1 MLVTDTRSLLPPL
14 FLSVSS
20 RAGCGCHASGA
31 LHAACDIV
39 TGRCECKTNVVGRAC
54 DACKHGF
61 WGLDSGLGC
70 QACAC
75 DPLGAHNSS
84 CDPVTG
90 QCACRPGIGGRTCD
104 SCLPGY
110 VGFSPDGCREC
121 DPCDKPGHVC
131 DPDTG
136 HCVCPP
142 LTFGDECEVCEMN
155 SWGFRSGKGCKPCA
169 CDPAGSYASQCDAG
183 TGQCSCRR
191 GYAGSRCDTCAHGF
205 YGFPSC
211 RSCRCDARGADPAS
225 CDASGLCG
233 CGPGGQCRCKS
244 NAAGPRCDACRPGT
258 FGLRADDADGC
269 QACFCFGRSSLCSE
283 EGLTW
288 GRLTQFR
295 PRTLD
300 VHYESTNPQFRP
312 GAQLFPVNTKEICY
326 INLAL
331 PGVPGASAKTTNS
344 TPDRLD
350 VINNLRIIPGDAG
363 DVEMG
368 VNYLFDTPVYWQLPR
383 QFLGDRVLS
392 FGGFLRF
399 SVEAEGGSTLFPP
412 EVLGSYP
419 LVQLQGNNRIV
430 LEHFPAAP
438 SRDGHYEIR
447 LHHSLWRA
455 KNNATSM
462 VSREL
467 LMLALQNV
475 QHVLIRATDSIDFT
489 KAVLRGIS
497 LDTAQALEGGRG
509 PPARGV
515 ELCECPRQYSA
526 SSCQDPSIGFFR
538 WHDRSAVHSTIVI
551 QMVGEA
557 RPCECSGRSTVC
569 DVETGHCKN
578 CSSNTGGP
586 ACDRCAEG
594 FYGDPDGPGG
604 CRACPCPSEQR
615 NFATSCKVV
624 GGEGAGADSEAV
636 CHCREGYEGARCD
649 RCAPGWFAPAG
660 AGGACQPCLCD
671 PLGSVGEHC
680 DPRGR
685 CECLPGVSGPRCSVC
700 PLRQVLTARGTCT
713 TCEDACTG
721 ELLRG
726 LEDLA
731 FDLDVGAK
739 RAADGILEAPWAVL
753 DGIHGQAKHARERLL
768 AWEALAAQ
776 ARQVLGTA
784 VATLRKPA
792 NQAVKEAKKEEHASA
807 ERAGSSLRLRQGA
820 EDASAQIERAK
831 KQIQDTVTSLRAYSA
846 GPAPHVSSG
855 SALADAQYVLDT
867 IAAGMTYLEPR
878 ATHTY
883 NNFKRCDEIYDDLVK
898 LLDFEDVRRVEG
910 LRRRVLRLQEGL
922 RDLNETLGSSSGN
935 ASHVSVVSCC
945 VASPNE
951 RFAQAEHSSSRQVD
965 LRFTNKNRRKLKELV
980 ARVAWLSGEEASLSS
995 MVTANADTLNA
1006 ADAALSAAEANLSG
1020 VRRHQARLSDLTA
1033 SLAQRVRAES
1043 RPDLA
1048 HYYVIARDRANM
1060 LRHTADMYERLFSGT
1075 KSDAQLAL
1083 QASAAYRN
1091 IADAF
1096 RDALHGAL
1104 NASLAAEQA
1113 YRQAYPKHL
1122 DSLLDQS
1129 DLALQDSRRLQGSA
1143 REQARRVSRLRQH
1156 LAEHEGVVDKL
1167 RETIILAGRR
1177 NNDNHRPLQQLQ
1189 QLEGQLGAERGVAQR
1204 VLDDMLDEQRAAL
1217 HMKLQAGEVLA
1228 NVSSVL
1234 RPLLS
1239 RVAGGGEGEQDGQGA
1254 GLGFGATER
1263 QVKELRETIVRVNDT
1278 LQRVEGESA
1287 EQQREFQRW
1296 NDSVADKLQALRDK
1310 ITRAR
1315 HAAEGIRLSLKTSK
1329 QAGAAAGAGCS
1340 RSYALPQ
1347 AGPSTTTTITLYYA
1361 ATGKARSAPIFYLPS
1376 SSTEDFIALD
1386 MVERRVR
1393 LSWDVGGG
1401 PGSVTAP
1408 QALRA
1413 PRELPPGV
1421 GQTEGRD
1428 EEVWYRVVAERTGNI
1443 GHLSVSEDARPEGAA
1458 PPKVVFNAS
1467 AAGFGRL
1474 DPGSVAWVGGDG
1486 VGSGARVG
1494 LAGCVHSL
1502 ELDGRPIGLWN
1513 FRTSSGNCGAC
1524 KQGVSQEHDDQSYNF
1539 RGDGYS
1545 ELRQTSTSPY
1555 NKYFFSVSLNFR
1567 SFDENAL
1574 LFLAVADNRRS
1585 YVSLSLHEG
1594 KVRYRIGYGS
1604 QGDSFLEITTAA
1616 KYNTGNWTRVEAS
1629 RYFDRNRRLEKGLLK
1644 VDSESRNGSPST
1656 PIKADALPD
1665 MSGALY
1671 YIGGVPPGFTTVGP
1685 FEKPVPFL
1693 GCMSMIQVAQ
1703 EGYNPMRGQFYGV
1716 EASCADKP
1724 LRVASFGG
1732 DGYLELPSHALRK
1745 KSSFGFAFATLQ
1757 PDTMLMLSTFQRPGG
1772 TTSAEVAEEN
1782 TNFIE
1787 LEDNNSYY
1795 SCALWNGRLE
1805 VRVDAGRG
1813 TAVLQSGGDGAAAA
1827 LNDGHLHAVAVT
1839 KTGRRLELRVDDVV
1853 QSSATLPEGA
1863 AAVKAPGD
1871 VGGLFFGGVPSSLN
1885 VSDLLATTMPLIGT
1899 IKDAIFNDELLSM
1912 DHPVSFQHA
1921 AIGRLSPVGPVPDAT
1936 RAVGTSPVLPSPQ
1949 PPSSVSSSPSS
1960 APSSPHSPPPPHEHD
1975 SGGCRRLSGYSFEQ
1989 DASKF
1994 GDRPNSHVLVTFRRR
2009 NLLQRDFLVELQFRT
2024 FYPSGML
2031 YLVPGAGAGASGG
2044 GGGKQRQYLAAYL
2057 LDGIF
2062 QVVYKGRNKLEVSL
2076 PNTYND
2082 GSWHTVRLKKEGRIL
2097 TLSVDN
2103 DNPERRK
2110 GPKKMNIG
2118 HNMYIGGLP
2127 DNNLLVPDNFVQRL
2141 QHFRG
2146 CLRGLT
2152 VNNMSQ
2158 DLVGDNAIHHQV
2170 GQCYA
2175 NVEQGSFFAGDAY
2188 AIYKNKFVV
2197 DDLLQIE
2204 LEFRTSELNAI
2215 ILSISELKGYPAV
2228 SLELNSGQV
2237 ILAGDIGDRRRFEI
2251 TVRLPSMWT
2260 LCDNR
2265 WHRIQ
2270 ISYKNGELV
2279 LQVDDMK
2286 QSQPLAD
2293 NGHYVE
2299 TRINSPVYIGG
2310 LPEGAH
2316 SETLGVKDNF
2326 KGCIRKVMIGGERR
2340 DWTIMADLH
2349 NIELGSCPLVN

>member
-1 MLVTDTRSLLPPL
+1 
-14 FLSVSS
+14 
-20 RAGCGCHASGA
+20 CGCHPSGA

-39 TGRCECKTNVVGRAC
+39 TGRCECRPHVVGRAC

-84 CDPVTG
+84 CDPVSG
-90 QCACRPGIGGRTCD
+90 QCACLPGIGGRTCD

-110 VGFSPDGCREC
+110 VGFSPNGCREC

-155 SWGFRSGKGCKPCA
+155 SWGFRSVKGCKPCA

-191 GYAGSRCDTCAHGF
+191 GFAGPRCDTCAHGY
-205 YGFPSC
+205 YGYPSC
-211 RSCRCDARGADPAS
+211 RSCRCDARGADRAT
-225 CDASGLCG
+225 CDAAGVCG
-233 CGPGGQCRCKS
+233 CSPTGQCSCKP

-258 FGLRADDADGC
+258 FSLRADDPDGC
-269 QACFCFGRSSLCSE
+269 QACFCFGRSSQCSE

-295 PRTLD
+295 PRVLD

-331 PGVPGASAKTTNS
+331 PGVPGASAKTSNS

-412 EVLGSYP
+412 EVLDSYP
-419 LVQLQGNNRIV
+419 LVQLQGNNRFV
-430 LEHFPAAP
+430 LEHFPGKP

-455 KNNATSM
+455 KNNATSK
-462 VSREL
+462 VSREM

-497 LDTAQALEGGRG
+497 LDTAQALEGGRA

-515 ELCECPRQYSA
+515 ELCECPRQYSS

-557 RPCECSGRSTVC
+557 RPCQCNGRSSVC
-569 DVETGHCKN
+569 DVETGHCRN
-578 CSSNTGGP
+578 CSANTGGA
-586 ACDRCAEG
+586 ACERCAEG
-594 FYGDPDGPGG
+594 HYGDPDGPAG
-604 CRACPCPSEQR
+604 CRACPCPTEHR
-615 NFATSCKVV
+615 NFANKCEVV
-624 GGEGAGADSEAV
+624 DGVAAV
-636 CHCREGYEGARCD
+636 CYCREGYTGPRCD
-649 RCAPGWFAPAG
+649 RCAPGWFGQP
-660 AGGACQPCLCD
+660 GGVCQPCLCD
-671 PLGSVGEHC
+671 PLGSVGDYC
-680 DPRGR
+680 DARGQ
-685 CECLPGVSGPRCSVC
+685 CECLPGVSGLRCSVC
-700 PLRQVLTARGTCT
+700 PLRQVLTARGSCT

-731 FDLDVGAK
+731 FDLEVGAK
-739 RAADGILEAPWAVL
+739 KAADGILEAPWSVL
-753 DGIHGQAKHARERLL
+753 EGIHGQAKQARERVRT
-768 AWEALAAQ
+768 WDELAARANQ
-776 ARQVLGTA
+776 IPGTI
-784 VATLRKPA
+784 VTTLRKPA
-792 NQAVKEAKKEEHASA
+792 NQAVKEAKKVEHASA
-807 ERAGSSLRLRQGA
+807 EMGLNSLRLHQGV
-820 EDASAQIERAK
+820 ENVFDDIERAR
-831 KQIQDTVTSLRAYSA
+831 KQIQDTVASLRVYAA
-846 GPAPHVSSG
+846 GPAPQVSSG
-855 SALADAQYVLDT
+855 SALADAQYILDS
-867 IAAGMTYLEPR
+867 IVAAMTYLEPR

-883 NNFKRCDEIYDDLVK
+883 NNFKKCDEIHDDLVK
-898 LLDFEDVRRVEG
+898 LLDFDDVRRLDD
-910 LRRRVLRLQEGL
+910 LRRRVYRLQEGL
-922 RDLNETLGSSSGN
+922 RDLNDTLVNSSGN
-935 ASHVSVVSCC
+935 ASHVD
-945 VASPNE
+945 
-951 RFAQAEHSSSRQVD
+951 H
-965 LRFTNKNRRKLKELV
+965 RFTNKNRRKLKELV
-980 ARVAWLSGEEASLSS
+980 TRVAWLSSEESSLVA
-995 MVTANADTLNA
+995 MITANADTLNA
-1006 ADAALSAAEANLSG
+1006 ADAALSAAQTNLSG
-1020 VRRHQARLSDLTA
+1020 VRRQQARLSNLTA
-1033 SLAQRVRAES
+1033 VLAQRVRAES

-1048 HYYVIARDRANM
+1048 HYFIIARDRANM

-1075 KSDAQLAL
+1075 KHDAEHAL

-1091 IADAF
+1091 IAESI

-1104 NASLAAEQA
+1104 NASLAAESA
-1113 YRQAYPKHL
+1113 HRQAYPKHL

-1129 DLALQDSRRLQGSA
+1129 SLVLQDSHRLQGTA
-1143 REQARRVSRLRQH
+1143 HEQARRVSRLRQH
-1156 LAEHEGVVDKL
+1156 LAEHEGVVDRL

-1217 HMKLQAGEVLA
+1217 HMRQHASEVLV
-1228 NVSSVL
+1228 NVSTAL
-1234 RPLLS
+1234 RPLLG
-1239 RVAGGGEGEQDGQGA
+1239 RVASDGEQDGQGV
-1254 GLGFGATER
+1254 GLGLGATER
-1263 QVKELRETIVRVNDT
+1263 QVKELREVIVRVNDT
-1278 LQRVEGESA
+1278 LQTAEEESV

-1315 HAAEGIRLSLKTSK
+1315 HAAEGIRLSLKTPK
-1329 QAGAAAGAGCS
+1329 QAAEGCS

-1347 AGPSTTTTITLYYA
+1347 IGPSTTNTLTLFYA
-1361 ATGKARSAPIFYLPS
+1361 VTGKARSAPIFYLPG
-1376 SSTEDFIALD
+1376 TTTDDFIALD

-1401 PGSVTAP
+1401 PGAVTSP
-1408 QALRA
+1408 LQLRA

-1421 GQTEGRD
+1421 GQTESRD

-1443 GHLSVSEDARPEGAA
+1443 GHLSVSEDARPDGAA
-1458 PPKVVFNAS
+1458 PPKVVFNAT

-1474 DPGSVAWVGGDG
+1474 DPGGVAWVGGAGSDG
-1486 VGSGARVG
+1486 GRAG
-1494 LAGCVHSL
+1494 LGGCVHSL

-1513 FRTSSGNCGAC
+1513 FRTSSGSCGAC
-1524 KQGVSQEHDDQSYNF
+1524 KQGVGQEHDDQSYNF

-1545 ELRQTSTSPY
+1545 ELRHTSASPY

-1574 LFLAVADNRRS
+1574 LFLAVAEDQRG
-1585 YVSLSLHEG
+1585 YVSMALHQG
-1594 KVRYRIGYGS
+1594 RVRFRIGYGG
-1604 QGDSFLEITTAA
+1604 QGGSFLEITTAA
-1616 KYNTGNWTRVEAS
+1616 KYNTGNWTHVEAS
-1629 RYFDRNRRLEKGLLK
+1629 RYFDRNRKLEKGLLK
-1644 VDSESRNGSPST
+1644 VDSEARNGSPSM
-1656 PIKADALPD
+1656 PVKADSLPD
-1665 MSGALY
+1665 MSSAVY
-1671 YIGGVPPGFTTVGP
+1671 YIGGVPPGFTAVGP
-1685 FEKPVPFL
+1685 FDKPVSFL

-1716 EASCADKP
+1716 EASCVDKP
-1724 LRVASFGG
+1724 LRSASFGG
-1732 DGYLELPSHALRK
+1732 DGFLELPSHSLRK

-1757 PDTMLMLSTFQRPGG
+1757 PDTMLMLSTFQRPGSV
-1772 TTSAEVAEEN
+1772 TSAEVAEEN

-1813 TAVLQSGGDGAAAA
+1813 TVVLPSSLSPPGPQDAAAGPPEA
-1827 LNDGHLHAVAVT
+1827 LNDGRLHSVSVT
-1839 KTGRRLELRVDDVV
+1839 KIGRRLELRVDDVL

-1871 VGGLFFGGVPSSLN
+1871 IGGLFFGGVPPSLN

-1912 DHPVSFQHA
+1912 DHPVSFDRA
-1921 AIGRLSPVGPVPDAT
+1921 AIGRLGPVGPVSDAT
-1936 RAVGTSPVLPSPQ
+1936 LAVGTSPMVPA
-1949 PPSSVSSSPSS
+1949 PPSSPPSSSW
-1960 APSSPHSPPPPHEHD
+1960 SPPAPHEPEQG
-1975 SGGCRRLSGYSFEQ
+1975 GGCRRLSTYSFEQ
-1989 DASKF
+1989 DAAKF

-2009 NLLQRDFLVELQFRT
+2009 NLLQRDFVVDLQFRT

-2031 YLVPGAGAGASGG
+2031 YLVPGGG
-2044 GGGKQRQYLAAYL
+2044 NGGGKQRQYLAAYL
-2057 LDGIF
+2057 LDGIL

-2082 GSWHTVRLKKEGRIL
+2082 GSWHTVRLKKDGRIL
-2097 TLSVDN
+2097 TLSVDS
-2103 DNPERRK
+2103 DPPERRK

-2118 HNMYIGGLP
+2118 HNIYIGGLP
-2127 DNNLLVPDNFVQRL
+2127 DNNLLVPDNF
-2141 QHFRG
+2141 
-2146 CLRGLT
+2146 
-2152 VNNMSQ
+2152 
-2158 DLVGDNAIHHQV
+2158 
-2170 GQCYA
+2170 
-2175 NVEQGSFFAGDAY
+2175 
-2188 AIYKNKFVV
+2188 
-2197 DDLLQIE
+2197 
-2204 LEFRTSELNAI
+2204 
-2215 ILSISELKGYPAV
+2215 
-2228 SLELNSGQV
+2228 
-2237 ILAGDIGDRRRFEI
+2237 
-2251 TVRLPSMWT
+2251 
-2260 LCDNR
+2260 
-2265 WHRIQ
+2265 
-2270 ISYKNGELV
+2270 
-2279 LQVDDMK
+2279 
-2286 QSQPLAD
+2286 
-2293 NGHYVE
+2293 
-2299 TRINSPVYIGG
+2299 
-2310 LPEGAH
+2310 
-2316 SETLGVKDNF
+2316 
-2326 KGCIRKVMIGGERR
+2326 
-2340 DWTIMADLH
+2340 
-2349 NIELGSCPLVN
+2349 